1 MVPLNC
7 VCRLEACGPG
17 APAKTTVVVST
28 SKGYWDRGLPART
41 QGKPFAGVMICKLLK
56 HRLSYLQDRLLA
68 HKFLLFPILNLSYKL
83 SLISTYVLISQVMEL
98 TESEI
103 DLLLARFAD
112 KITERRMAIPAILF
126 LEMHKPLTTLLHQ
139 ASMVSISLVTPLV
152 GAKFGQKFLQ
162 VLESRKNIET
172 LICLLEDRQRRVQEG
187 Q

>member
-1 MVPLNC
+1 
-7 VCRLEACGPG
+7 
-17 APAKTTVVVST
+17 
-28 SKGYWDRGLPART
+28 
-41 QGKPFAGVMICKLLK
+41 
-56 HRLSYLQDRLLA
+56 
-68 HKFLLFPILNLSYKL
+68 
-83 SLISTYVLISQVMEL
+83 MEL

-103 DLLLARFAD
+103 DLLLVRFAD

-139 ASMVSISLVTPLV
+139 ASMVSVSLVTPLV